1 MIERG
6 ELSAE
11 RAVMPRRPRIMAV
24 GFAALALVLLMG
36 LVLLV
41 SQANHARDAAQA
53 RKQRSYDV
61 IVLTGELEGAIAR
74 AEAALGRYVIGK
86 DPRDG
91 TIYYDE
97 WRNAANALSL
107 LAKTVHDDRGE
118 ATSVNQLGNLFE
130 TRTHELGAAANLIPY
145 KQQWNALSLFAR
157 AGRSPV
163 LPEMS
168 RLLRQIVAAE
178 RTILDERSSAAAD
191 TVHLSNLYVS
201 LLSVVG
207 LLLTMSAVTAGWL
220 AMTSIHEGRR
230 ARDAADAELYRTAAL
245 ERAVAERTI
254 ALSEANVRLRQEALD
269 RADMEARL
277 RQVQKLDAIGQL
289 TGGIAHDFN
298 NMLAVVIGG
307 LELARRRVDD
317 QAAEAGRHIDNAM
330 DGATRAA
337 ALTRRLLSFARAE
350 PLLPAATDPAILLQ
364 GMTDL
369 IDRTI
374 GERIAVTLRLMP
386 GLWPIWVDQLALENA
401 MLNLCVNARDAMDGV
416 GALAIAADNVTLAKG
431 AVGALGTGDYVRVS
445 VRDEGSGM
453 SAETLERVFEPF
465 FTTKPVGQGTGL
477 GLSQIFGFARQ
488 SGGDVA
494 IQSALGTGTTV
505 SIYLPRHDGIVDT
518 LRTSAKM
525 ALPAKGQGTILVVE
539 DDPRVRQSTGEALHE
554 LGYHPLL
561 AASADE
567 AHALLAA
574 RDEILLLLTDVV
586 MPDVTGPELARRVHE
601 TRPDLPVLFVT
612 GYVGEAGD
620 AERFAGGA
628 VLRKPFTMHALAT
641 SVAKAIG

>member
-1 MIERG
+1 MIEQG
-6 ELSAE
+6 ELRAE
-11 RAVMPRRPRIMAV
+11 QATMPRQPRILAAS
-24 GFAALALVLLMG
+24 FALLAAVLLTL

-41 SQANHARDAAQA
+41 GQANRARDAAQA
-53 RKQRSYDV
+53 RKQHSYDV
-61 IVLTGELEGAIAR
+61 IVLTGQLEGAIAR
-74 AEAALGRYVIGK
+74 AEAALGRYVIAK

-97 WRNAANALSL
+97 WRNAANALGL
-107 LAKTVHDDRGE
+107 LAGIAHDDPGE
-118 ATSVNQLGNLFE
+118 AAHVGQFQQLFAA
-130 TRTHELGAAANLIPY
+130 RTHELGEAANLIPY
-145 KQQWNALSLFAR
+145 KRQWNALSMFAR

-168 RLLRQIVAAE
+168 RLLREIVAAE
-178 RTILDERSSAAAD
+178 RATLDMRTNAADD
-191 TVHLSNLYVS
+191 TVHLSNLYVR
-201 LLSVVG
+201 LLSLVG
-207 LLLTMSAVTAGWL
+207 ILLTLSAVAAGWL

-230 ARDAADAELYRTAAL
+230 ARDAADAELDRTAAL
-245 ERAVAERTI
+245 ERAVAERTL
-254 ALSEANVRLRQEALD
+254 ALSDANVRLRQEARERED
-269 RADMEARL
+269 AEARL

-307 LELARRRVDD
+307 LELARRRVDE

-350 PLLPAATDPAILLQ
+350 PLLPAAADPTILLE
-364 GMTDL
+364 GMSDL

-374 GERIAVTLRLMP
+374 GERIAVTLSI
-386 GLWPIWVDQLALENA
+386 GDALWPIWIDQLALENA
-401 MLNLCVNARDAMDGV
+401 VLNLCVNARDAME
-416 GALAIAADNVTLAKG
+416 GAGTLAIEAANVSLAAG
-431 AVGALGTGDYVRVS
+431 EIGALGAGDYVRIA
-445 VRDEGSGM
+445 VRDRGAGM

-494 IQSALGTGTTV
+494 IDSVLGMGTTV
-505 SIYLPRHDGIVDT
+505 AIYLPRHDGVASPM
-518 LRTSAKM
+518 SADGEAAM
-525 ALPAKGQGTILVVE
+525 PARGEGTILVVE
-539 DDPRVRQSTGEALHE
+539 DDPRVRQSTGEALRE
-554 LGYHPLL
+554 LGYQPLL
-561 AASADE
+561 AASAD
-567 AHALLAA
+567 AALALIAA
-574 RDEILLLLTDVV
+574 RDDIALLLTDVV
-586 MPDVTGPELARRVHE
+586 MPDVTGPDLVRRVHR

-620 AERFAGGA
+620 AERFGSGA

-641 SVAKAIG
+641 HVAKAIG